1 MLFFL
6 ALFSSALAAPQ
17 YLPYTGYY
25 HPYSA
30 YPSYPAYQPAS
41 LMYYPS
47 HQRVA
52 TNNVLTKSLINFGN
66 FLQIN
71 GEFLADTT
79 TTPVRTISGTLNIQQ
94 NGLLDVVTGQDA
106 KFSLYIQS
114 TVDLN
119 GKELKVQLGTGT
131 DCTVAAAAT
140 GTDAPVDLATATAP
154 PSINGFYITG
164 VTTGYNID
172 GMNSKTTLSGATKW
186 LMIAD
191 TTGVIGCSKA
201 ALQ

>member
-1 MLFFL
+1 MFFL

-30 YPSYPAYQPAS
+30 YPAYPAYQPAS
-41 LMYYPS
+41 LLYYPQ
-47 HQRVA
+47 QRVA
-52 TNNVLTKSLINFGN
+52 SNNVMTKSLINFGN

-71 GEFLADTT
+71 GEFLADAT
-79 TTPVRTISGTLNIQQ
+79 TTPARTITGTINIQQ

-114 TVDLN
+114 STDLN

-140 GTDAPVDLATATAP
+140 GTDVPVV
-154 PSINGFYITG
+154 SI
-164 VTTGYNID
+164 
-172 GMNSKTTLSGATKW
+172 
-186 LMIAD
+186 
-191 TTGVIGCSKA
+191 
-201 ALQ
+201 

>member
-1 MLFFL
+1 MFFL

-17 YLPYTGYY
+17 YLPYTGYTGYY

-30 YPSYPAYQPAS
+30 YQPAYPAYQS
-41 LMYYPS
+41 
-47 HQRVA
+47 
-52 TNNVLTKSLINFGN
+52 NNVMTKSLINFGN

-79 TTPVRTISGTLNIQQ
+79 TTPARTITGTINIQQ

-140 GTDAPVDLATATAP
+140 GTDVPVV
-154 PSINGFYITG
+154 SIYIFH
-164 VTTGYNID
+164 VR
-172 GMNSKTTLSGATKW
+172 
-186 LMIAD
+186 
-191 TTGVIGCSKA
+191 V
-201 ALQ
+201 

>member
-1 MLFFL
+1 MFFL

-30 YPSYPAYQPAS
+30 YPAYPAYQPAS
-41 LMYYPS
+41 LLYYPS
-47 HQRVA
+47 HQRLA

-71 GEFLADTT
+71 GEFMADTT
-79 TTPVRTISGTLNIQQ
+79 TTPARTISGTLNIQQ
-94 NGLLDVVTGQDA
+94 NGILDVVTGQDA

-114 TVDLN
+114 TADLN

-140 GTDAPVDLATATAP
+140 GTDAPVVSVDITLSPSEFEGNPCMFRISPRPPPRLFLLTASTSPGSRRA
-154 PSINGFYITG
+154 
-164 VTTGYNID
+164 
-172 GMNSKTTLSGATKW
+172 TTL
-186 LMIAD
+186 
-191 TTGVIGCSKA
+191 TG
-201 ALQ
+201 